1 MGQRVARDENGN
13 TYYVP
18 ENTTFEEWK
27 KGLVAGGKSFTKGAE
42 SGIIQIGKSVGAKAD
57 TDRVLLPNGVKG
69 KIQEGSRI
77 TKVVAIAG
85 KGTAKPVKVA
95 RYLEEQYG
103 VKAAEWKK
111 CRGDGY
117 VVCPDE
123 SVKHAELHWFESTK
137 TGRIKMKVK
146 RWFDES

>member
-1 MGQRVARDENGN
+1 M
-13 TYYVP
+13 P